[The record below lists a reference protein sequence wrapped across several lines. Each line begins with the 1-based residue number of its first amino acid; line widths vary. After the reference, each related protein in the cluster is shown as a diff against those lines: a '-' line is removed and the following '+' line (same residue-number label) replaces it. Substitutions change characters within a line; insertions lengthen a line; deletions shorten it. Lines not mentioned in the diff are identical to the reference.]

1 MSNFDLSQE
10 QRDAINNRTGFVE
23 YRPYTTVIPAYN
35 LNAIQCG
42 ILENQSGIENL
53 KKEILNTENGF
64 QIDLKQLSSEL
75 DFFFNTLKKAIE
87 EPTFKIYTATL
98 DANNWDLVNKKQEL
112 KILDILAS
120 DHPIV
125 WLDLEELSTPTGDDA
140 IDLSN
145 AIKRVQVIE
154 DWPLVSRIEAINGGI
169 IAYCYEEIPS
179 IDIPIMLRVDVEQK
193 VSVSSFF
200 PSLEDTPTPIEQ
212 EV

>member
-10 QRDAINNRTGFVE
+10 QVDLIKKRTGFVIYE
-23 YRPYTTVIPAYN
+23 PYTTVIPAYN

-53 KKEILNTENGF
+53 KKEILNTENDF
-64 QIDLKQLSSEL
+64 QIDLKQLSSNL
-75 DFFFNTLKKAIE
+75 DSFFNTLKKAIE
-87 EPTFKIYTATL
+87 EPTFKIYKAIL
-98 DANNWDLVNKKQEL
+98 KADHWDSVNKKQEL

-125 WLDLEELSTPTGDDA
+125 WLDLEDLSIPTGNSA
-140 IDLSN
+140 TDLSN
-145 AIKRVQVIE
+145 AAKRLQVIE
-154 DWPLVSRIEAINGGI
+154 AWPLVGRIEAINGGI

-179 IDIPIMLRVDVEQK
+179 IDIPIMLRTDVVQK
-193 VSVSSFF
+193 VPVSSFF
-200 PSLEDTPTPIEQ
+200 PDLENTPTPIEQ